1 MPFAHT
7 FKPIQWQIKPWRSQS
22 RTLLLHSGAGSG
34 KSLLC
39 AEKMHAL
46 SQAQAAAMGLVF
58 LCLLGVADDDE
69 LNPPLSPTLPR
80 EGGGS

>member
-7 FKPIQWQIKPWRSQS
+7 FKPIQWQLKPWRSQS
-22 RTLLLHSGAGSG
+22 RTLLLHGGAGSG

-46 SQAQAAAMGLVF
+46 MQRYPNSTGLV
-58 LCLLGVADDDE
+58 VASSFHRCVI
-69 LNPPLSPTLPR
+69 L
-80 EGGGS
+80 